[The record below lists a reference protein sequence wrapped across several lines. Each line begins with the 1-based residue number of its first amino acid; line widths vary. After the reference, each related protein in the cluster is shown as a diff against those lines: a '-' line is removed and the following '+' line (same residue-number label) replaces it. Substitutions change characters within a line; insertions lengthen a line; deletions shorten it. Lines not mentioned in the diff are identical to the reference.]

1 MPGLRVVVGS
11 ILAYQSSST
20 PGEMATSARARQAR
34 RGKRRRIIERPRLF
48 ALLDESPARV
58 RTLIAAAGYGKTTLA
73 HQWVRRDER
82 RYAWF
87 TARRSSTD
95 VAALAL
101 GVARASA
108 GLFPSCDARLRE
120 HLRAVPNPGEHVD
133 VLADILGEE
142 LEAWGRGDWLVID
155 EYNELAASADA
166 EQFVAELVAS
176 CPIQVL
182 IASRQRPSWI
192 SGRSILYGEILEL
205 NQTALAMDT
214 REAAEVLSRSSRSA
228 SGLVALA
235 NGWPAV
241 IALAAVSSAELE
253 ADVDVPDSLYRF
265 FAEEVFDSLGELVRE
280 GLATLAVAP
289 VLDRELAAELL
300 GDERAE
306 EVCFAALDVG
316 ILEER
321 DDHLDLHPLARS
333 FLEEW
338 AAPRPGEQ
346 ERVVAAASTC
356 LRRFEARRDWD
367 AAFDVIARRGPP
379 TELGGLVTQALDE
392 LLETARLSTIE
403 SWCDFAADADEAH
416 PIFDIARA
424 EVALRH
430 GRHAEAQSFAE
441 AAAAADEPSLTFRGL
456 AVAGRAAHLASR
468 EEDGLE
474 LFKRA
479 EAAATSDAE
488 RRDAL
493 WGQVMCEIELERPE
507 AATTLSQLRA
517 SVAIADGREVVR
529 SAAHDLDYQVKF
541 GSSLDSVEAEVAYEL
556 VDRVSDTLVRTAFR
570 NVYSHALVLCAR
582 YAEALGI
589 SHVLLDD
596 ARSHRIDFA
605 IPYALCSA
613 AMASAGLREWSKARA
628 YLDEATLTARGTR
641 NAYAE
646 QLCYAA
652 RVRMLAAARQAPH
665 RAHGRVASSPR
676 IACSNSRRGIGLA
689 GSCARLRRT
698 APRSS
703 TAHRGVR
710 GSTSALE
717 PASSAR
723 DRCRRSP

>member
-1 MPGLRVVVGS
+1 
-11 ILAYQSSST
+11 
-20 PGEMATSARARQAR
+20 MATTARARQAR

-58 RTLIAAAGYGKTTLA
+58 RTLVAAAGYGKTTLA
-73 HQWVRRDER
+73 YQWVRREER
-82 RYAWF
+82 RSAWF

-101 GVARASA
+101 GVAHAASRI
-108 GLFPSCDARLRE
+108 FPGCDARLRE

-142 LEAWGRGDWLVID
+142 LEAWGQGDWLVID
-155 EYNELAASADA
+155 EYNELTASADA

-176 CPIQVL
+176 CPVQVL
-182 IASRQRPSWI
+182 IASRQRPAWI

-214 REAAEVLSRSSRSA
+214 NEAAEVLSQSSRSA

-265 FAEEVFDSLGELVRE
+265 FAEEVFNSLGELVRE

-289 VLDRELAAELL
+289 VLDRELASELL
-300 GDERAE
+300 GEERAE

-321 DDHLDLHPLARS
+321 DDALELHPLARS

-338 AAPRPGEQ
+338 AAPRPGEP
-346 ERVVAAASTC
+346 ERAAAAGATC
-356 LRRFEARRDWD
+356 LRRYEARCDWD
-367 AAFDVIARRGPP
+367 AAFDVIARRGLAS
-379 TELGGLVTQALDE
+379 ELEGLVTGALDE
-392 LLETARLSTIE
+392 LLETARLPTIE
-403 SWCDFAADADEAH
+403 SWCDFAADADQAC

-441 AAAAADEPSLTFRGL
+441 AAATAGDPQLEVRGL
-456 AVAGRAAHLASR
+456 GVAGRAAHLASR
-468 EEDGLE
+468 EEEGLE

-479 EAAATSDAE
+479 EAAATTDSE

-507 AATTLSQLRA
+507 AA
-517 SVAIADGREVVR
+517 
-529 SAAHDLDYQVKF
+529 
-541 GSSLDSVEAEVAYEL
+541 
-556 VDRVSDTLVRTAFR
+556 DRL
-570 NVYSHALVLCAR
+570 
-582 YAEALGI
+582 
-589 SHVLLDD
+589 
-596 ARSHRIDFA
+596 
-605 IPYALCSA
+605 
-613 AMASAGLREWSKARA
+613 
-628 YLDEATLTARGTR
+628 
-641 NAYAE
+641 
-646 QLCYAA
+646 
-652 RVRMLAAARQAPH
+652 
-665 RAHGRVASSPR
+665 
-676 IACSNSRRGIGLA
+676 
-689 GSCARLRRT
+689 
-698 APRSS
+698 
-703 TAHRGVR
+703 
-710 GSTSALE
+710 STSARAMS
-717 PASSAR
+717 P
-723 DRCRRSP
+723 CRRAGASCGQPRTP